1 MAKLQKT
8 DIPKLLMLIR
18 VNFDNAYNF
27 KSEEEAT
34 LLVDY
39 WYNVLKDY
47 SREVIYKAFDNA
59 IRGSEFAPKLSNIIA
74 EADKLVNA
82 DKKTDEELW
91 AELCDVRWEA
101 YNAMQYCNPTYND
114 ETRSIG
120 QRRLKAVWDNLS
132 PEIKA
137 YVVTKGAL
145 AEIGGMD
152 GEPLQYE
159 KARFLKA
166 MPRIRETLKARSD
179 AEQFIQLCEGNN
191 LKLSFGSF
199 DQKGTKNES

>member
-8 DIPKLLMLIR
+8 DIPKLIMLIR
-18 VNFDNAYNF
+18 VNFENAYNF

-82 DKKTDEELW
+82 GKKTDEELW
-91 AELCDVRWEA
+91 AELCDVCWEA
-101 YNAMQYCNPTYND
+101 HCAYQYCLPIYND
-114 ETRSIG
+114 GTQKEGRT
-120 QRRLKAVWDNLS
+120 RLKRVWDCLS

-137 YVVTKGAL
+137 YVVNKSGL
-145 AEIGGMD
+145 SDIGGMN
-152 GEPLQYE
+152 EEALQYE
-159 KARFLKA
+159 KARFFKA

-191 LKLSFGSF
+191 FKLSFGSF

>member
-1 MAKLQKT
+1 MKLQKT

-18 VNFDNAYNF
+18 VNFENAYNF
-27 KSEEEAT
+27 KTEDEAK
-34 LLVDY
+34 LLVEY
-39 WYNVLKDY
+39 WYECLKDY
-47 SREVIYKAFDNA
+47 PQEVVYKAFDNA

-91 AELCDVRWEA
+91 SELCGKCWLA
-101 YNAMQYCNPTYND
+101 WHAMAYCNPAYP
-114 ETRSIG
+114 ETTQQEG
-120 QRRLKAVWDNLS
+120 QRKLQEIWDNTS

-137 YVVTKGAL
+137 YVVDEASL

-152 GEPLQYE
+152 RETLQYE

-166 MPRIRETLKARSD
+166 MPRIRETLKNRQVATQFLQLTD
-179 AEQFIQLCEGNN
+179 AGDLI
-191 LKLSFGSF
+191 KLLGSGR
-199 DQKGTKNES
+199 KE